1 MTTCSGGRNGGGKP
15 PLAERFYSLCLS
27 LRSRMS
33 GDPGARCST
42 FHVFLVASATG
53 MVWVMNS
60 RVLFSPD
67 PRAKHRCHCGSMLG
81 HAIPE
86 TKAKKEL

>member
-53 MVWVMNS
+53 MVWVMN
-60 RVLFSPD
+60 
-67 PRAKHRCHCGSMLG
+67 RCHCGSMLG